1 LVVSW
6 SFAVHQNERTSKICN
21 VPADVRRS
29 QLTDQG
35 APPEDADAQSWQ
47 PTRFVVANI
56 QAAQIEAIENG
67 VAVARHIAV
76 AGKPDRPSP
85 DINSKIVQIN
95 FHPFWT
101 VPVSIVRE
109 DLIPK
114 MQAEP
119 DYLTKNHIRFFDA
132 KNIEQPPSRIDWYST
147 EAVNYKFKQDA
158 GEFQI
163 RSARSASISLATRR
177 LHA

>member
-1 LVVSW
+1 
-6 SFAVHQNERTSKICN
+6 
-21 VPADVRRS
+21 
-29 QLTDQG
+29 
-35 APPEDADAQSWQ
+35 
-47 PTRFVVANI
+47 
-56 QAAQIEAIENG
+56 
-67 VAVARHIAV
+67 VARHIAV

-119 DYLTKNHIRFFDA
+119 DYLTKNHIRLFDA

-147 EAVNYKFKQDA
+147 EAVNYKFEQDA

-163 RSARSASISLATRR
+163 RSARSPHGVYMHDTPAKNLFGEDFSLCLDRLRARARMCARSSTGFCRR
-177 LHA
+177 GRAGRAPRSAR